1 MAINKYLTLD
11 DTGNKQQEV
20 TAIVASPGT
29 GQSAIPS
36 LDPATGQ
43 LSPTIIP
50 GGEDVALEASED
62 LSAND
67 LVNIWDDAGTFKVR
81 KADASSFATR
91 AMGFVQAAYLTG
103 AIAVVKGE
111 GIVSGQVGLD
121 PADDVFLST
130 TPGETSQ
137 SPATGTAEV
146 WQTVGHPV
154 SATQFAFEK
163 GEAICRA

>member
-1 MAINKYLTLD
+1 MAVNKYLTLD
-11 DTGNKQQEV
+11 DTGKKNQEV
-20 TAIVASPGT
+20 TAVTTSPGT
-29 GQSAIPS
+29 GVPAIPA

-43 LSPTIIP
+43 LSPTLIP
-50 GGEDVALEASED
+50 GSEDVALEASED

-91 AMGFVQAAYLTG
+91 AMGFVQSAYLTG
-103 AIAVVKGE
+103 VIATVKGE

-121 PADDVFLST
+121 PADDIFTST
-130 TPGETSQ
+130 TPGESTQ
-137 SPATGTAEV
+137 TPATGTGQV
-146 WQTVGHPV
+146 WQSVGNAV
-154 SATQFAFEK
+154 SATQFSFEK